1 MRVVAL
7 ELHVTGK
14 HRVVREREN
23 TACYIEN
30 ARARERDSMQE
41 RERQQARERDS
52 KLVSLDQLVNM
63 SIASIEPSPFTEL
76 QEPLKSETSVTI
88 GPLQ

>member
-1 MRVVAL
+1 VAL

-14 HRVVREREN
+14 HRVAREREN

-30 ARARERDSMQE
+30 ER
-41 RERQQARERDS
+41 ARERDS
-52 KLVSLDQLVNM
+52 KLVSLDQHVNM

-76 QEPLKSETSVTI
+76 QEPLQESLV
-88 GPLQ
+88 